1 MTGNK
6 GKFEE
11 ARIVLSKFDIEPH
24 MVDLDVDEPQSDSI
38 DYVSK
43 VTALSSLDTLKTPLF
58 VEDAGLFISALRGFP
73 GVFSAYVHS
82 TIGLDGILKL
92 MEGFPDRSAAFRSAV
107 GFTCPTISPKVLLFE
122 GKVEGTIAGS
132 PKGSGGFGFDPI
144 FIPRDSSLTYAQMKA
159 EDKCRT
165 SHRAR
170 ALESM
175 GAYLSSH
182 LELIK

>member
-11 ARIVLSKFDIEPH
+11 ARIVLSKFGIEPH
-24 MVDLDVDEPQSDSI
+24 MIDLDIDEPQTDSI

-43 VTALSSLDTLKTPLF
+43 VTALSSFDALKAPLF
-58 VEDAGLFISALRGFP
+58 VEDAGLFIHALRDFP
-73 GVFSAYVHS
+73 GVFSAYVYS

-92 MEGFPDRSAAFRSAV
+92 MEGISDRTASFKSAV
-107 GFTCPTISPKVLLFE
+107 GFTCPAISPRVLLFE
-122 GKVEGTIAGS
+122 GKVDGTIAGS

-144 FIPRDSSLTYAQMKA
+144 FISRDSRVTYAQMKA
-159 EDKCRT
+159 EDKCKT

-170 ALESM
+170 AMESM

>member
-1 MTGNK
+1 MTGNE
-6 GKFEE
+6 GKFKE
-11 ARIVLSKFDIEPH
+11 ARIVLSKFGIEPR
-24 MVDLDVDEPQSDSI
+24 MVDLDIDEPQSDSI
-38 DYVSK
+38 DYVSE
-43 VTALSSLDTLKTPLF
+43 VTALSSLDALKAPLF
-58 VEDAGLFISALRGFP
+58 VEDAGLFIPALRGFP
-73 GVFSAYVHS
+73 GAFSSYVYS
-82 TIGLDGILKL
+82 TIGSDGVLKL
-92 MEGFPDRSAAFRSAV
+92 MKGLSDRRASFRSAL
-107 GFTCPTISPKVLLFE
+107 GFTCPAISPKVLLFDGE
-122 GKVEGTIAGS
+122 VEGTIADS

-182 LELIK
+182 PELIK